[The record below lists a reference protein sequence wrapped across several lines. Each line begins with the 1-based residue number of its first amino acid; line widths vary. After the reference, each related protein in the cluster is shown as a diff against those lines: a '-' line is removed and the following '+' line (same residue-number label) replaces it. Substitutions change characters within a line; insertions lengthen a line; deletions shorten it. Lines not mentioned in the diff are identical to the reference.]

1 MYSILLSSPT
11 TCIPQTNL
19 LALPTYTLV
28 ASHISS
34 PIANLPTLPLWSP
47 TWPLQL
53 VYIFSLS
60 WTPTVLCICLGRRRI
75 NHHNWLHFLILQI
88 IPLTLITP
96 QWKFCFAWLSG
107 RTCIYLLR
115 LWRQRQNLILFCML
129 HGGNNTTQLRGPQ
142 VLWILHWW
150 LAVEWVPS
158 SPPFYLAD
166 SLLTSVRY
174 HCNSL
179 FSGSYWDDL
188 AF

>member
-1 MYSILLSSPT
+1 M
-11 TCIPQTNL
+11 
-19 LALPTYTLV
+19 AL
-28 ASHISS
+28 HISS

-47 TWPLQL
+47 TWPLEL
-53 VYIFSLS
+53 VCIFFLS
-60 WTPTVLCICLGRRRI
+60 WTPTLLCICLGRRRI

-107 RTCIYLLR
+107 RACNYLLK
-115 LWRQRQNLILFCML
+115 LWRQRQTLILFRMFR
-129 HGGNNTTQLRGPQ
+129 GGNNTTQLRDPQ
-142 VLWILHWW
+142 VLWILHCW

-158 SPPFYLAD
+158 SPPFYLAH
-166 SLLTSVRY
+166 SFLISVRY

-179 FSGSYWDDL
+179 FSGFYWDDL